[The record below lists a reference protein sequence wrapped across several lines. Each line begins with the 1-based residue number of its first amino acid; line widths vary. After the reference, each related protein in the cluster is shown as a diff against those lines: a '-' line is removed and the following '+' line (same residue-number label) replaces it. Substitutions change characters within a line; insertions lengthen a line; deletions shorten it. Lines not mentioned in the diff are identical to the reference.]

1 MGSETITEEDIEVIK
16 LIWRTKRFVETEIPI
31 DNVWVNLSASEILPS
46 PSQDSPAPS
55 ILS

>member
-31 DNVWVNLSASEILPS
+31 DNVWVNLSAYEILPS
-46 PSQDSPAPS
+46 PSQDSPA
-55 ILS
+55 L